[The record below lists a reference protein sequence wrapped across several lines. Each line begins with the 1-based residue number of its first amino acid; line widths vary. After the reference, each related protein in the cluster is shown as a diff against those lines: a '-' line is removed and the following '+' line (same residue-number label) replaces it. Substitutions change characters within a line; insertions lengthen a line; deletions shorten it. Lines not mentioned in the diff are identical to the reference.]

1 MKVQTR
7 RKSTRS
13 KATPV
18 QNVISHDGVDFGK
31 RPVQDP
37 VQSARFTE
45 ERTKDYYLQVTCIE
59 KMERHSPC
67 PNLMQIR
74 SSTMHIAR
82 ESQQK
87 DPTFLKGFLKTII
100 TKLSH

>member
-1 MKVQTR
+1 LKVQTR

-18 QNVISHDGVDFGK
+18 QNVISHDGMDFGK
-31 RPVQDP
+31 R
-37 VQSARFTE
+37 
-45 ERTKDYYLQVTCIE
+45 
-59 KMERHSPC
+59 PC

-100 TKLSH
+100 R